1 VHTLFSTTNKKFISW
16 IFILLILFYSTGC
29 KYFKVKQ
36 VQPNDFSTIYDIGK
50 GHKAFFIHQGESVY
64 SLYNIHLDSLSL
76 SGSIGNPQTYYL
88 NEGRSFRIKSHEE
101 NILNEVHI
109 YLNEE
114 SEKISIGPTDIAF
127 SSIHEILIT
136 DKDKGKT
143 AASFIFGGLGI
154 FLGVMVIITVIVA
167 LTKSSCPYVYSDDG
181 EGFVFEG
188 EIYGGAIGSN
198 LQREDYLPLKSLKPN
213 DGLFK
218 IRICNEL
225 KERQYTDLSE
235 LWVVEHKKD
244 EKVLLDNDGIPH
256 LIRNIKAPQTA
267 HSYSG
272 KDLMPSIEKKDSIL
286 FLFNDE
292 DFSRNGMILKFENP
306 TYANEAKLVIAGKN
320 TLWFDYQFG
329 EFLSL
334 FGNFYNEYMEK
345 QSKVPQAEREQLGI
359 DNDFPLSISIKKQ
372 GKWQIIERLN
382 TIGPLASRD
391 FVIPIDLSNIDADF
405 FEIKIETGFMFWEID
420 FTGIDF
426 CSDRKLDVKRL
437 KPISAKGTGSND
449 WIEELKSIDHHYM
462 AQEKTGDISE
472 VIYRAIEP
480 KEQMVQSYFL
490 HTSGYYE
497 LVRDFEGLPNLVE
510 LNKFKTNGYF
520 SDFSRT
526 NYLKV
531 LARDQYLAR
540 NN

>member
-1 VHTLFSTTNKKFISW
+1 MA
-16 IFILLILFYSTGC
+16 LILFYSTGC

-36 VQPNDFSTIYDIGK
+36 VQPNNFNTIYDIGK
-50 GHKAFFIHQGESVY
+50 GHKEFFIHQGNFVY
-64 SLYNIHLDSLSL
+64 SLYNIHVDSLSL

-88 NEGRSFRIKSHEE
+88 EEGRGFRMKSHEE
-101 NILNEVHI
+101 KILNEVHI

-143 AASFIFGGLGI
+143 AASFIFGGIGI
-154 FLGVMVIITVIVA
+154 FLGVMVIVFIILL

-198 LQREDYLPLKSLKPN
+198 LQREDYLPLRSLKPS
-213 DGLFK
+213 DGIFR
-218 IRICNEL
+218 IRINNEL
-225 KERQYTDLSE
+225 KERQYTDLAE
-235 LWVVEHKKD
+235 LLVVEHLEN
-244 EKVLLDNDGIPH
+244 EKVLLDHSGFPH
-256 LIRNIKAPQTA
+256 SIKSLEAPQTA
-267 HSYSG
+267 LSYSG
-272 KDLMPSIEKKDSIL
+272 EDLLSSIEKKDSIIY
-286 FLFNDE
+286 FFNDE
-292 DFSRNGMILKFENP
+292 DYSRNGMILKFENP
-306 TYANEAKLVIAGKN
+306 TYSNEAKLVIAGKN

-329 EFLSL
+329 EFLAL
-334 FGNFYNEYMEK
+334 FGSFYDEYMAK

-359 DNDFPLSISIKKQ
+359 DNDFPLSISIKKH
-372 GKWQIIERLN
+372 GEWQIIERLN

-391 FVIPIDLSNIDADF
+391 FVIPIDLSDIDADF
-405 FEIKIETGFMFWEID
+405 FEIKMETGFMFWEVD
-420 FTGIDF
+420 LAGIDF
-426 CSDRKLDVKRL
+426 SPNQKFELIGL
-437 KPISAKGTGSND
+437 KPISALGTGSKD
-449 WIEELKSIDHHYM
+449 WIEELAGIDHQYM
-462 AQEKTGDISE
+462 AQEETGDISE
-472 VIYRAIEP
+472 IIYRGIEP
-480 KEQMVQSYFL
+480 AENHVQSYFL
-490 HTSGYYE
+490 HVSGYYE

-520 SDFSRT
+520 SDFSRA

-531 LARDQYLAR
+531 LGREQYLAR